1 MRRSSLAGLHGIIF
15 VLLVLLL
22 LLAPVPVGSNRPF
35 FWEANAVAVSA
46 MAFVYLSSV
55 ARQPDRL
62 RLPLAEFKWP
72 LILGLLSTVWMLVQ
86 IVPLP
91 VELFAPQIWT
101 DAGIALE
108 ADVWRRISL
117 DTAATSLMLLNY
129 ITYGFLFFLCAQI
142 TVNDVRAHRFM
153 QALFAIIT
161 VHAGVGIF
169 LLFQLGDTL
178 LFLPKWTY
186 QGVAT
191 GFFVNRNSFATF
203 LAFGL
208 AIGSSLL
215 VNAII
220 PRQRGGQNRPLRE
233 IFRLDNALIAV
244 AGYGAGLAVIGSA
257 LVLSASRM
265 GAFVGLIGLI
275 MPVLLGVVR
284 APSRRRSGLAIVVV
298 ILLVV
303 LLLLLLSGGALTE
316 RFGSQEAQQDLRW
329 PLFVQTIGMIL
340 HRPFSGFGGGTFE
353 DAFAIYRRLPLSAD
367 VVWDR
372 AHNLYLELFADLG
385 VFALGVLA
393 ASGYVIWRI
402 ARGLYRRTP
411 SAAPVAAVT
420 VATIAA
426 VHSLVDFSLQIQAV
440 VFIFVAV
447 LAAGYAQEVG
457 DYDADA
463 QERLEVARPPPAKA
477 GEAGPFVAGGSN
489 QPPVSGVHA
498 GSHLAHS
505 NGGVAFGDAR
515 L

>member
-15 VLLVLLL
+15 VLIVLLL
-22 LLAPVPVGSNRPF
+22 LLAPIPVGSNRPF
-35 FWEANAVAVSA
+35 FWEANAFAVAA
-46 MAFVYLSSV
+46 MAFVYLGGV

-62 RLPLAEFKWP
+62 RLPLAEFRWP
-72 LILGLLSTVWMLVQ
+72 LILGLLSAAWMLVQ
-86 IVPLP
+86 VIPLP
-91 VELFAPQIWT
+91 VELFGPRVWT
-101 DAGIALE
+101 DAGVALD
-108 ADVWRRISL
+108 ANVWRRISL

-161 VHAGVGIF
+161 AHAGIGIF

-178 LFLPKWTY
+178 LFLPKWSY
-186 QGVAT
+186 QGFAT

-265 GAFVGLIGLI
+265 GAFVGMIGLV
-275 MPVLLGVVR
+275 MPILLGVIR
-284 APSRRRSGLAIVVV
+284 APGRRRSALAIVLV
-298 ILLVV
+298 ILLVAV
-303 LLLLLLSGGALTE
+303 LVLLLSGGALTE

-353 DAFAIYRRLPLSAD
+353 DAFAIYHRLPLSAD

-393 ASGYVIWRI
+393 ACAYVVWRI
-402 ARGLYRRTP
+402 ARGLHQRTP
-411 SAAPVAAVT
+411 SAAPVAAIT

-440 VFIFVAV
+440 VFVFVAV
-447 LAAGYAQEVG
+447 LAAGYAQVVG
-457 DYDADA
+457 DYDADRQA
-463 QERLEVARPPPAKA
+463 RPEVARPRPAIA
-477 GEAGPFVAGGSN
+477 GEAGPFVAGGAAA
-489 QPPVSGVHA
+489 PPVSGVHGRA
-498 GSHLAHS
+498 HLAHS
-505 NGGVAFGDAR
+505 DGGVAFGDAR